1 MEMSSLSRL
10 FGRGR
15 LLLYSNISNSRR
27 NEIGFWVIRII
38 HKYLH
43 EFMQL
48 YKFINYCD
56 KTARSR
62 IVVYEKRFLRKH
74 YRYRTQEGD
83 HITNKTEFER
93 IARKYTNTI
102 YAHALVILGNKADA
116 EDAAE
121 EAIYKLLVRKLPFRD
136 DEHVKAWLIR
146 VVINESIMMLRKRKK
161 LSGEELTEDNAG
173 CTEFQYPEQSEIFDA
188 VNSLDLIYRSVLLLY
203 YCVNMSV
210 CETARMLGI
219 SKSAVTTRLQRA
231 RQLLKEE
238 LERRNFNG

>member
-1 MEMSSLSRL
+1 M
-10 FGRGR
+10 
-15 LLLYSNISNSRR
+15 
-27 NEIGFWVIRII
+27 
-38 HKYLH
+38 
-43 EFMQL
+43 
-48 YKFINYCD
+48 
-56 KTARSR
+56 
-62 IVVYEKRFLRKH
+62 RKN

-161 LSGEELTEDNAG
+161 LSGDELTEDNAG
-173 CTEFQYPEQSEIFDA
+173 CTEFEYPEQSEIFDA
-188 VNSLDLIYRSVLLLY
+188 VNSLDVKYRSVLLLY
-203 YCVNMSV
+203 YCDNMSV
-210 CETARMLGI
+210 SETARTLGI
-219 SKSAVTTRLQRA
+219 SKSAVTTRIQRA